1 MGLWGLS
8 LLPSPHSGKHVS
20 KTGCLWAGG
29 LSAEPPAPQA
39 LTCGQGQA
47 EGRPV
52 KLVQEVHTV
61 IAAGPQRVAVRVRQ
75 VHQQRGAQARLG
87 GQAPRLL
94 WPQPGATRGGGG
106 PAQGSPVGGPRL
118 RLKGHPWGDPGS
130 GLLHWPPLACPVF
143 SDEVLGPSL

>member
-8 LLPSPHSGKHVS
+8 LLPSPQSGKHVS

-39 LTCGQGQA
+39 LTCGRGQA

-94 WPQPGATRGGGG
+94 WPQPGATRGRGG
-106 PAQGSPVGGPRL
+106 PSSGVTRGGTQAQAQGSPVGGPRL
-118 RLKGHPWGDPGS
+118 RPVALATPGLS
-130 GLLHWPPLACPVF
+130 C
-143 SDEVLGPSL
+143 VL